1 MSSRPLATL
10 VNGEPLDC
18 IASTDRGLLYGD
30 GVFETLAV
38 QDGSCRYWLQHLL
51 RLQAGCE
58 RLAIPAVDSELLATE
73 ARRLVAAAGRGVLKI
88 IVTRGSGG
96 RGYRVPEQSIPT
108 RILQLHPWPDFA
120 TSCAADGVGVRL
132 CKTRLGHNSAL
143 AGIKHLNRLEQ
154 VLARQEWDDPD
165 IMEGLLLDTEGRLIE
180 GTMSNLFMIS
190 KGVLQ
195 TPDLHSCGVAGVMRS
210 VILELAGQQALE
222 TGICDLRPADLAQA
236 DEVFLTN
243 SLIGIWPVAV
253 IDDKRYDKGPLTQ
266 RLQALLARH
275 TDHSGGWRE

>member
-1 MSSRPLATL
+1 
-10 VNGEPLDC
+10 
-18 IASTDRGLLYGD
+18 
-30 GVFETLAV
+30 
-38 QDGSCRYWLQHLL
+38 
-51 RLQAGCE
+51 
-58 RLAIPAVDSELLATE
+58 
-73 ARRLVAAAGRGVLKI
+73 
-88 IVTRGSGG
+88 
-96 RGYRVPEQSIPT
+96 
-108 RILQLHPWPDFA
+108 
-120 TSCAADGVGVRL
+120 
-132 CKTRLGHNSAL
+132 
-143 AGIKHLNRLEQ
+143 
-154 VLARQEWDDPD
+154 
-165 IMEGLLLDTEGRLIE
+165 MEGLLLDTEGRLIE